1 MGWIWWSMGSSMRF
15 PRQGR
20 PHRRLLEVLD
30 ERRNYCVRLDQA
42 FPFAP
47 TTGDLVPWR
56 PARGEWAD
64 IDLPFRKAVSSPA
77 SASVSHRGFKIFSE
91 LLP

>member
-20 PHRRLLEVLD
+20 PHRGLLEVLD
-30 ERRNYCVRLDQA
+30 ERRNYCVRRGIA
-42 FPFAP
+42 FPCAA
-47 TTGDLVPWR
+47 TTVALVPGR

-64 IDLPFRKAVSSPA
+64 IDLPFRKPVSSPA